1 MKPVVLLLLAGLLV
15 GGCAPIGGSKET
27 AATPAVAM
35 IAPTEPAATGAQ
47 LPVDDAGITYGRTDE
62 GVFFLGSPDAPV
74 TIIDYSDF
82 L

>member
-15 GGCAPIGGSKET
+15 GGCAPISGSKEIV
-27 AATPAVAM
+27 ATPS
-35 IAPTEPAATGAQ
+35 IAITTEPAAPVAQ
-47 LPVDDAGITYGRTDE
+47 LSADDAGVAYGRTDE

>member
-15 GGCAPIGGSKET
+15 GGCAPISGSKEIV
-27 AATPAVAM
+27 ATPS
-35 IAPTEPAATGAQ
+35 IAITTSTEPAAPVAQ
-47 LPVDDAGITYGRTDE
+47 LPADDAGVSYGRTDE
-62 GVFFLGSPDAPV
+62 GAFFLGSPDAPV